1 MFDKTARNCPI
12 RVENVLADARGQ
24 RRLLRTTLMPAAW
37 RCRID
42 NPDSSGLACSILPG
56 THTMLRRTWL
66 AATLAAL
73 PCLPLAQGLPPGTV
87 VGSATLT
94 GIAVLDTDLDRGGSV
109 NWAGGVASASLL
121 RQMTPQFA
129 AGVTLQYDY
138 QSWSFDQPPA
148 FGGVAPWGDILQP
161 RVGLTFVY
169 APAADWRVVVSP
181 SVAWAYESGASTG
194 DALEYGAVVVASRV
208 FSPTLTLGIGAAIY
222 HQIDETKTFPFLA
235 IDWKIGNGWR
245 LSNPFPAGP
254 VGGAGLELSYA
265 FGEGWETGVGGVY
278 RSYQFRLDRDGPAPN
293 GIGENR
299 AIPLFLRLSRNIG
312 RDAHVDFHVAALVNG
327 RLNVK
332 NQDGNDLASD
342 DYATAPMLGLTLR
355 YRF

>member
-1 MFDKTARNCPI
+1 M
-12 RVENVLADARGQ
+12 
-24 RRLLRTTLMPAAW
+24 
-37 RCRID
+37 
-42 NPDSSGLACSILPG
+42 S
-56 THTMLRRTWL
+56 RRTC
-66 AATLAAL
+66 LAAL
-73 PCLPLAQGLPPGTV
+73 LAAVPCLPLAQGLPPGTV
-87 VGSATLT
+87 VGSAALS
-94 GIAVLDTDLDRGGSV
+94 GIAEFDTDLDRGGSFR
-109 NWAGGVASASLL
+109 WAGGIASASLL
-121 RQMTPQFA
+121 RQMTPQLA
-129 AGVTLQYDY
+129 AGFTLQYDY
-138 QSWSFDQPPA
+138 QSWSFDRPAA
-148 FGGVAPWGDILQP
+148 FGGIAPWGDVLQP

-222 HQIDETKTFPFLA
+222 RQIDETKTFPFLA
-235 IDWKIGNGWR
+235 IDWKIDDRWR

-265 FGEGWETGVGGVY
+265 IAEGWEAGFGGAY
-278 RSYQFRLDRDGPAPN
+278 RSYQFRLDRSGPVPD

-312 RDAHVDFHVAALVNG
+312 KDAQVDLHVAALVNG
-327 RLNVK
+327 RLKVK
-332 NQDGNDLASD
+332 NQDGQDLASD
-342 DYATAPMLGLTLR
+342 DYATAPALGLTVR